1 MQTIWNFA
9 QAAAGMLAAVAV
21 ATAAPFVFGLL
32 FALLGV
38 QV

>member
-1 MQTIWNFA
+1 MQTIWNFT
-9 QAAAGMLAAVAV
+9 QAAAGILAAVAV
-21 ATAAPFVFGLL
+21 AAAAPFVLGLL